1 VLITDYSSLMVDFAS
16 TGRPLLLFT
25 YDLEAYGSQIRGLNV
40 DLAEI
45 APGPLL
51 RTTDELAEALRDLE
65 GVHADYARRYENFV
79 ARFCE
84 LDDGHATAR
93 VVDRI
98 FGP

>member
-1 VLITDYSSLMVDFAS
+1 MVDFAN
-16 TGRPLLLFT
+16 TGRPMLFFT
-25 YDLEAYGSQIRGLNV
+25 YDLEAYENRIRGLNV
-40 DLAEI
+40 DLAAT

-51 RTTDELAEALRDLE
+51 RTTDELAGALRELD
-65 GVHADYARRYENFV
+65 GVHADYAQRYADFA

-98 FGP
+98 FGA